1 MCMRRASVYLHMIL
15 TLKRY
20 QGAEVVVK
28 GLTRTAHSYRLRS
41 NCFLL
46 LFVWRR
52 ECMKDRPSN

>member
-1 MCMRRASVYLHMIL
+1 MIL